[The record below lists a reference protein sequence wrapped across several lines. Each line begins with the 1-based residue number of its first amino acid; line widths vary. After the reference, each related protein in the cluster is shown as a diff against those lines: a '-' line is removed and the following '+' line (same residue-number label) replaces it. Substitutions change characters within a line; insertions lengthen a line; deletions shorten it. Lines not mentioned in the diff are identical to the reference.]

1 MKQYLCLS
9 FSYMTFVI
17 QSQIEQIETQDLED
31 EPLLNMAFDIEAFNY
46 ILDRDSNLIN
56 GKIAKQSFLKYQLLL
71 DKMMEIDPIY
81 LEILH
86 YTR

>member
-1 MKQYLCLS
+1 MPYSEGHRFDRTNHNWIIMKQYLCLS

-56 GKIAKQSFLKYQLLL
+56 GKIAKQSFLKYQ
-71 DKMMEIDPIY
+71 
-81 LEILH
+81 
-86 YTR
+86 